1 MANCNTQQLNITC
14 GTDVVLHD
22 RLIFDGETFDPN
34 LSVGIAANLVSSL
47 GKRTALDVQVVD
59 DELLISVPWIDGT
72 LPGCYG
78 LEVTGSCNSKKWA
91 TYADSL
97 IKYTKATRIG
107 ASEVTVESDSYDITQ
122 EVGYRYSDSP
132 VEIAEVTVD
141 DGYGTPSVDVEY
153 ERKKLSLAF
162 HNLKGDPMTFDDLTP
177 AQKEELKGEPGDSA
191 IFDPST
197 GNISTMKQT
206 TGNDDLSPMSQKA
219 ITDELIAK
227 EMEMGTWEDCN
238 MDNFLNI
245 NCSLGALTWYYNDSI
260 KPKHVVM
267 QVTPGDILLV
277 RCTTEGAYGSL
288 GWLSSYSKPSNK
300 QTVPWSEKTGYET
313 NYGTDNRCVVSKD
326 VNNIFIVKNGVH
338 YVVFT
343 TVNGGS
349 TVSSFQVWRKKSVD
363 NLANKVVVDGKKID
377 KATLWIDHRNDVG
390 NANGYIE
397 PLTSLWQVSSKYRGR
412 VIPFAQFKGDVVR
425 IRQNDDGRVCRYAFL
440 TAEPVYTDGTLVTAW
455 CAGQPFNLIEEEYE
469 GLVPDD
475 CEYLY
480 IYAYSN
486 GNNFAPYVETVTT
499 AGGTPQVFLPSEKLD
514 LSDITPQL
522 CSLGNGHKF
531 YLESTRKQRHIAVPV
546 TAGEIYRVRSMDGIG
561 QMYVATSAY
570 DEIETFAN
578 NVQIPVATGW
588 SSRRDASEVIALI
601 PSDGAYIL
609 LTTVQGT
616 GMGIT
621 YEIEHGE
628 LAAPPSELPAP
639 TPARLRI
646 VQWNIGG
653 FAMGK
658 SDQSTYDDPNRG
670 DTDDRPGGTFEHDL
684 PIWKGTINDMDADI
698 ICCCEYNQVMKI
710 GHDGEADVIARDTI
724 FNCYKHAYIQP
735 KTKRY
740 METAIFSKHR
750 AITIGR
756 KEFDSKVASS
766 RYYESMLIRF
776 NNKDVWVIGT
786 HLETSKNTEPDEGD
800 IARQAE
806 MEELMAFAAD
816 KDYVIMCADWNVGT
830 YSDYEKRALGAA
842 EYDQWLEAG
851 FKMAN
856 HGYLGDFNTSMRP
869 YSVLDNIIVKG
880 FEVSNIKIYDGP
892 NAANIT
898 EPQTH
903 QLSDHAAIGCTLTM
917 IVD

>member
-1 MANCNTQQLNITC
+1 MSCNTQQLNITC

-22 RLIFDGETFDPN
+22 RLIFEGETFDPN

-59 DELLISVPWIDGT
+59 DELLISVPWVDGT

-107 ASEVTVESDSYDITQ
+107 VSEVTVESDSYDITQ

-219 ITDELIAK
+219 TTDELIAK
-227 EMEMGTWEDCN
+227 EMEMGVWEDCS

-245 NCSLGALTWYYNDSI
+245 NCSLGALTWYYDGSN

-277 RCTTEGAYGSL
+277 RCTTEGANGSL
-288 GWLSSYSKPSNK
+288 GFLATYSKPSNG
-300 QTVPWSEKTGYET
+300 QAVPWAPETGYE
-313 NYGTDNRCVVSKD
+313 NDYGTNNRCIVTKD
-326 VNNIFIVKNGVH
+326 VDNIFVVKNGVH

-343 TVNGGS
+343 TVSGGS
-349 TVSSFQVWRKKSVD
+349 TVTSFQVWRKKPVT
-363 NLANKVVVDGKKID
+363 NLAGKVDVDGIKIN
-377 KATLWIDHRNDVG
+377 KATIWTEHRNDVG

-397 PLTSLWQVSSKYRGR
+397 PSTSLWQVSSKYRGR

-425 IRQNDDGRVCRYAFL
+425 IRKNDDGRVCRYAFL

-455 CAGQPFNLIEEEYE
+455 CAGQPFNLIEAEYE
-469 GLVPDD
+469 GIVPED
-475 CEYLY
+475 CEFLY

-486 GNNFAPYVETVTT
+486 KNDFAPYVETVSSS
-499 AGGTPQVFLPSEKLD
+499 GGMPQVFKSTDKLD
-514 LSDITPQL
+514 LSGITPQL
-522 CSLGNGHKF
+522 CSLSDGGKF
-531 YLESTRKQRHIAVPV
+531 YLESSRVQRHIAVPV
-546 TAGEIYRVRSMDGIG
+546 TAGETYRVRSLDGIG
-561 QMYVATSAY
+561 QMYVATDAY
-570 DEIETFAN
+570 DEIETFEN
-578 NVQIPVATGW
+578 NTPIPRATGW
-588 SSRRDASEVIALI
+588 TDRKVASEVIVTI
-601 PSDGAYIL
+601 PGDGAYIL
-609 LTTVQGT
+609 LTTVGGT
-616 GMGIT
+616 GLAYT

-628 LAAPPSELPAP
+628 LVAPPSELPAQI
-639 TPARLRI
+639 PARLRI

-653 FAMGK
+653 FSMGK
-658 SDQSTYDDPNRG
+658 SNNSTYDDPHRG

-710 GHDGEADVIARDTI
+710 GHDGEADVIARDAI
-724 FNCYKHAYIQP
+724 FSCYKHAYIRP
-735 KTKRY
+735 KTAPY
-740 METAIFSKHR
+740 MQTSIFSKFI
-750 AITIGR
+750 ANSIGQYN
-756 KEFDSKVASS
+756 FAHTVTTS
-766 RYYESMLIRF
+766 RYYETMQFRL
-776 NNKDVWVIGT
+776 NNKDVWVVAT
-786 HLETSKNTEPDEGD
+786 HLDAGD
-800 IARQAE
+800 DGATTRAQQTV
-806 MEELMAFAAD
+806 ELMEFAAD
-816 KDYVIMCADWNVGT
+816 KDYVILCADWN
-830 YSDYEKRALGAA
+830 YCSFSDDEDRALGSLN
-842 EYDQWLEAG
+842 YDQWLEAG

-856 HGYLGDFNTSMRP
+856 HGYLGDLNTSMKK
-869 YSVLDNIIVKG
+869 YSILDNIIVKG
-880 FEVSNIKIYDGP
+880 FDVSSIKIYDGP